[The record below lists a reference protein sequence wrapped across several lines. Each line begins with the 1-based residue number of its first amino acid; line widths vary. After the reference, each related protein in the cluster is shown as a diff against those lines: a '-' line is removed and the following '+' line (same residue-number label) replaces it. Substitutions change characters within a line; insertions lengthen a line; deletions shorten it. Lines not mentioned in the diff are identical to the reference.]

1 MTELFKQIKAGLTPD
16 HFNLLAHV
24 SVEAKVL
31 MNKILVVDQS
41 QRLKTGQILSDAWF
55 SDLETPHLTDLPN
68 LSLESQLQVAETV
81 QTKLKLSQWT
91 PNQILTYVMSAKG
104 KFGKTAGV
112 FNIIARD
119 FQMSQLGRAQS
130 SLRPIV
136 KQPVVIKKTKK
147 TPEQVKVTG
156 PKETIQEMEE
166 ETTQEVK
173 EETTQEV
180 KEGPMQETKEETKT
194 PQPRA
199 KSFWQHGEGKAAI
212 SALSQI
218 KSEQLKAK
226 ERLVTAKTPTPKPRV
241 VKPFFKPEKLS
252 RGQWRRSTAP
262 GAGHQRTGRLKRV
275 DTTETSGGART
286 RRPLADINN
295 IYDN

>member
-1 MTELFKQIKAGLTPD
+1 
-16 HFNLLAHV
+16 
-24 SVEAKVL
+24 
-31 MNKILVVDQS
+31 
-41 QRLKTGQILSDAWF
+41 
-55 SDLETPHLTDLPN
+55 
-68 LSLESQLQVAETV
+68 
-81 QTKLKLSQWT
+81 
-91 PNQILTYVMSAKG
+91 
-104 KFGKTAGV
+104 
-112 FNIIARD
+112 
-119 FQMSQLGRAQS
+119 MSQLGRAQS

-166 ETTQEVK
+166 EARQEVK
-173 EETTQEV
+173 EW
-180 KEGPMQETKEETKT
+180 PMQETKEETKT
-194 PQPRA
+194 PRPRA

-218 KSEQLKAK
+218 KSEQVKDK
-226 ERLVTAKTPTPKPRV
+226 ERPVIAKTPTPKPRV
-241 VKPFFKPEKLS
+241 VKPFSKPEKLS

-275 DTTETSGGART
+275 DTTETAGGART

>member
-1 MTELFKQIKAGLTPD
+1 
-16 HFNLLAHV
+16 
-24 SVEAKVL
+24 
-31 MNKILVVDQS
+31 
-41 QRLKTGQILSDAWF
+41 
-55 SDLETPHLTDLPN
+55 
-68 LSLESQLQVAETV
+68 
-81 QTKLKLSQWT
+81 
-91 PNQILTYVMSAKG
+91 
-104 KFGKTAGV
+104 
-112 FNIIARD
+112 
-119 FQMSQLGRAQS
+119 MSQLGRAQS

-166 ETTQEVK
+166 ETTQEM
-173 EETTQEV
+173 

-194 PQPRA
+194 PRPRA

-218 KSEQLKAK
+218 KSEQPKAK

-241 VKPFFKPEKLS
+241 VKPFFKPEKQSL
-252 RGQWRRSTAP
+252 GQWRRSTAP
-262 GAGHQRTGRLKRV
+262 GVQRTGRLKRV
-275 DTTETSGGART
+275 DTTETAGGART